1 MCEGEPLGGF
11 PLTILIK
18 GRLRPRFL
26 HRKNRQAPKRE
37 APLCG
42 ASLFGAP
49 SGIRTPDT
57 LLKRQVLYRLS

>member
-1 MCEGEPLGGF
+1 MGGF

-37 APLCG
+37 APQSG

-49 SGIRTPDT
+49 SGIRKPPKY
-57 LLKRQVLYRLS
+57 LIFLCI